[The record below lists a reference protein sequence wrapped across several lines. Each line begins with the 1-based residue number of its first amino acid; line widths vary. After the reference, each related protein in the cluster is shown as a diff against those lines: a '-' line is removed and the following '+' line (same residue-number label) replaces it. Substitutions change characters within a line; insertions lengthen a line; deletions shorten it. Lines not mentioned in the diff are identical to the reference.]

1 METYSL
7 SARLFIFDEE
17 GEPTVDPIEAL
28 EAVAAAGFRETE
40 LIAEGPEWEA
50 PGSHDTKKYRE
61 AMERLAVFPHTIHT
75 HWSSNAN
82 LGSVDE
88 EIRRNSVDKIADAIR
103 FLAELGGKT
112 AIVHPTGKLGPGEPP
127 YNLDN
132 IGAVLDQ
139 AHRSVSELVKMAEET
154 GIRMALENL
163 RQQGVRVRTIDSTH
177 ELRAFVTG
185 FPAEYVGI
193 CLDVGHSIISGFD
206 PADQTRIAAERLY
219 ALHLHDNNGEN
230 DRHWVPGRGIGR
242 GAADWSSLGAALSD
256 IGFDGARTLE
266 INKRSMFTHHG
277 ATVEQVAAECA
288 ALRQRWESGGISS
301 L

>member
-50 PGSHDTKKYRE
+50 PGPHDTKKYRE

-75 HWSSNAN
+75 QYRKTN

-88 EIRRNSVDKIADAIR
+88 EIRRNSVDKIADAMR

-112 AIVHPTGKLGPGEPP
+112 AVVHPTGSPGPGEPP
-127 YNLDN
+127 YTVDN

-139 AHRSVSELVKMAEET
+139 SHRSVSELVKVAEET
-154 GIRMALENL
+154 GIRLALENL

-177 ELRAFVTG
+177 ELRAFVTD

-193 CLDVGHSIISGFD
+193 CLDVGHAIISGFD
-206 PADQTRIAAERLY
+206 PADQARIAAERLY
-219 ALHLHDNNGEN
+219 ALHIHDNNGEN

-277 ATVEQVAAECA
+277 ATVAQVAAECA
-288 ALRQRWESGGISS
+288 ALRERWESVGMSS